1 MKNISI
7 TGQQITD
14 SFILSLKLNLNFILG
29 KVKRTTKQKVSVT
42 QNDFY
47 LLSTVPKLS
56 QWVDLLHDWL
66 CLSLLC
72 QQL

>member
-42 QNDFY
+42 QNNFY

-56 QWVDLLHDWL
+56 QWVDILHDWL

>member
-1 MKNISI
+1 MKKISI
-7 TGQQITD
+7 TGQQIAD

-56 QWVDLLHDWL
+56 QWVDILHDWL